1 MLFIFDWDGTII
13 DSTAK
18 IARCLAEA
26 ISDAG
31 LPERSEA
38 ERKAIIGL
46 GLDEAIRR
54 LFPDIEPQQLIELR
68 AGYSKHF
75 INADQLPCSFYPSV
89 LETLERLKADG
100 HVLAVAT
107 GKSRRG
113 LDRVL
118 ANLNMQ
124 DFFHITRC
132 ADETASK
139 PNPLMLEQILNELDV
154 EVGDAVM
161 IGDTEYDLEMAKF
174 AGMRSIGV
182 SYGVHHVDQLLR
194 HRPQRVIDRFDE
206 LLVWLGEQ
214 A

>member
-18 IARCLAEA
+18 IARCLGEA
-26 ISDAG
+26 IADAG

-38 ERKAIIGL
+38 ERRAIIGL

-54 LFPDIEPQQLIELR
+54 LFPDIERQQLIELR

-75 INADQLPCSFYPSV
+75 INADQLPCSFYPGV
-89 LETLERLKADG
+89 VETLNQLKSDG
-100 HVLAVAT
+100 HLLAVAT

-118 ANLNMQ
+118 ANLDMQ
-124 DFFHITRC
+124 AFFHLTRC

-139 PNPLMLEQILNELDV
+139 PHPLMLEQILAETGMAAT
-154 EVGDAVM
+154 EAVM
-161 IGDTEYDLEMAKF
+161 IGDTEYDLEMA
-174 AGMRSIGV
+174 ANIGMASIGV
-182 SYGVHHVDQLLR
+182 SYGAHSVDQLKR
-194 HRPQRVIDRFDE
+194 HQPQRIIDQFDQ
-206 LLVWLGEQ
+206 LLVWLAER
-214 A
+214 